1 MSHMVD
7 LVIFGGTG
15 DLSTRKLLP
24 ALYQLQ
30 RHQLADR
37 LNRIIATGRG
47 ELDPESFR
55 NEAHANL
62 KKYLPQDSW
71 DEAVW
76 ERFCQRL
83 DYVKLD
89 AGNAANYAKLA
100 ELLNQSEA
108 PGPFS
113 LQPGTEAEPGSTA
126 VHSRS

>member
-47 ELDPESFR
+47 ELEPEKVPAPRQLGRSR
-55 NEAHANL
+55 MGTLLSATGL
-62 KKYLPQDSW
+62 RKTRRRQ
-71 DEAVW
+71 
-76 ERFCQRL
+76 RCQLCETGR
-83 DYVKLD
+83 
-89 AGNAANYAKLA
+89 AAKP
-100 ELLNQSEA
+100 E
-108 PGPFS
+108 
-113 LQPGTEAEPGSTA
+113 
-126 VHSRS
+126 